1 MRIRDSVSPEENDA
15 ALWMARREDRII
27 RWGFCFGTLAMPHPT
42 HLRICAAIEAHGWAA
57 EAAFLPE
64 QAIAALRAEA
74 RRRDAAGE
82 FHAAGVGRGPARVE
96 RSDIRGDR
104 IIWLDE
110 HARSSAEVPLW
121 QALAALQAALNRA
134 LFLGLDSF
142 EGHYALY
149 PSGAF
154 YRRHRD
160 RFRDDD
166 TRVISCALYLN
177 EDWSADDGG
186 ALRLHMPEGLRDVV
200 PEGGVLACFLAD
212 RFEHEVLPAAR
223 ERLAVSGWF
232 RRRA

>member
-1 MRIRDSVSPEENDA
+1 
-15 ALWMARREDRII
+15 
-27 RWGFCFGTLAMPHPT
+27 MPHPIYPG
-42 HLRICAAIEAHGWAA
+42 ICAAIDERGWAV

-82 FHAAGVGRGPARVE
+82 FHAAGVGR
-96 RSDIRGDR
+96 SDIRGDR
-104 IIWLDE
+104 ILWLDE
-110 HARSSAEVPLW
+110 HARCAAEAPLW
-121 QALAALQAALNRA
+121 QALAALQGTLNRA

-149 PSGAF
+149 SSGAF

-166 TRVISCALYLN
+166 ARVISCALYLN
-177 EDWSADDGG
+177 ERWSANDGG
-186 ALRLHMPEGLRDVV
+186 ALRMHLPEGPHDIV
-200 PEGGVLACFLAD
+200 PEGGVFVCFLAE
-212 RFEHEVLPAAR
+212 RFEHEVLPSAR

-232 RRRA
+232 RRRP

>member
-1 MRIRDSVSPEENDA
+1 MLHSVH
-15 ALWMARREDRII
+15 L
-27 RWGFCFGTLAMPHPT
+27 GT
-42 HLRICAAIEAHGWAA
+42 CAAIEERGWAVDP
-57 EAAFLPE
+57 AFVPE

-82 FHAAGVGRGPARVE
+82 FHAAGIGRGAARIE

-104 IIWLDE
+104 ILWLDE
-110 HARSSAEVPLW
+110 HASCAAEAPLW

-149 PSGAF
+149 PPGAF

-166 TRVISCALYLN
+166 ARVISCALYLN
-177 EDWSADDGG
+177 EDWAASDGG
-186 ALRLHMPEGLRDVV
+186 ALRMHLPEGPHDIV
-200 PEGGVLACFLAD
+200 PEGGVLVCFVAE
-212 RFEHEVLPAAR
+212 RFEHEVLPSER
-223 ERLAVSGWF
+223 ERLGVSGWF
-232 RRRA
+232 RRRT

>member
-1 MRIRDSVSPEENDA
+1 
-15 ALWMARREDRII
+15 
-27 RWGFCFGTLAMPHPT
+27 MPHSSNPG
-42 HLRICAAIEAHGWAA
+42 ICAAIEERGWAVDHT
-57 EAAFLPE
+57 FLPE

-74 RRRDAAGE
+74 CRRAAAGE
-82 FHAAGVGRGPARVE
+82 FHAAGVGRGAARVE
-96 RSDIRGDR
+96 RPDIRGDR
-104 IIWLDE
+104 ILWLDE
-110 HARSSAEVPLW
+110 HARCAAEAPLW

-134 LFLGLDSF
+134 LFLGLESF

-149 PSGAF
+149 PPGAF

-166 TRVISCALYLN
+166 ARVISCALYLN

-186 ALRLHMPEGLRDVV
+186 VLRMHLPEGPHDIV
-200 PEGGVLACFLAD
+200 PAGGTLACFVAE
-212 RFEHEVLPAAR
+212 RFEHEVLPSAR